1 MCYSNI
7 CIRWIEKKQ
16 TSKKCKIV
24 GEYIKSELIKL
35 SNEFPIISDVRGKGL
50 FIGFEL
56 TTRKLKPLEKEA
68 KYLINRMKE
77 YGILMSSDG
86 IDKNVIKVK
95 PPLIFTKKN
104 SNTLMFFLR
113 KVLKEDVMK
122 IQL

>member
-1 MCYSNI
+1 MTPSIYQLTNGENI
-7 CIRWIEKKQ
+7 LMPILDYTSEITPFIELRLWDD
-16 TSKKCKIV
+16 TDIPM
-24 GEYIKSELIKL
+24 I
-35 SNEFPIISDVRGKGL
+35 
-50 FIGFEL
+50 
-56 TTRKLKPLEKEA
+56 A
-68 KYLINRMKE
+68 KMANRMKE